1 MKVRAGS
8 SLALVHAIVILI
20 FCAAPGLP
28 RVEAAPPGEADIP
41 LRNWSAP
48 QYWLPSQ
55 PAGQELALSPSAKA
69 AETTG
74 SPRAGVTPLTKPL
87 VFIGITPC
95 RVIDTRGWANMPAPF
110 GAPAISAYSTRSFP
124 LRSHPNCVIPPE
136 AKAYSLNLLA
146 IPYGPLSFLSAW
158 PAGYPY
164 PYTSFLNSSN
174 GDMVNNAV
182 IIAAGVNGGI
192 SILAGNP
199 TELIVDL
206 NGYYIE
212 VPEPKN
218 SLGGVISANG
228 TPQSL
233 PTGWTSSRSGT
244 GQYVITFPAG
254 TFSAGSSPA
263 PVLSPIGAVATLQGA
278 SIVKLADG
286 SGTLTVNWS
295 NDVAFSFVVAAN

>member
-1 MKVRAGS
+1 
-8 SLALVHAIVILI
+8 
-20 FCAAPGLP
+20 
-28 RVEAAPPGEADIP
+28 
-41 LRNWSAP
+41 
-48 QYWLPSQ
+48 
-55 PAGQELALSPSAKA
+55 
-69 AETTG
+69 
-74 SPRAGVTPLTKPL
+74 
-87 VFIGITPC
+87 
-95 RVIDTRGWANMPAPF
+95 MPAPF
-110 GAPAISAYSTRSFP
+110 GSPPLAPYSTRSFP
-124 LRSHPNCVIPPE
+124 LRSHPNCVIPQE

-146 IPYGPLSFLSAW
+146 IPSGPLSFLSAW

-182 IIAAGVNGGI
+182 IIAAGTGGGI
-192 SILAGNP
+192 NVVAGSP

-206 NGYYIE
+206 NGYYVE

-228 TPQSL
+228 APQSL
-233 PTGWTSSRSGT
+233 PAGWTSTRNGT

-278 SIVKLADG
+278 SIVRLADG
-286 SGTLTVNWS
+286 SGTITVNWS
-295 NDVAFSFVVAAN
+295 NDVAFSFIVAAN

>member
-1 MKVRAGS
+1 
-8 SLALVHAIVILI
+8 
-20 FCAAPGLP
+20 
-28 RVEAAPPGEADIP
+28 
-41 LRNWSAP
+41 
-48 QYWLPSQ
+48 
-55 PAGQELALSPSAKA
+55 
-69 AETTG
+69 
-74 SPRAGVTPLTKPL
+74 
-87 VFIGITPC
+87 
-95 RVIDTRGWANMPAPF
+95 MPAPF
-110 GAPAISAYSTRSFP
+110 GPPAIAPYSTRSFP
-124 LRSHPNCVIPPE
+124 LRSHPNCVVPPE

-146 IPYGPLSFLSAW
+146 IPSGPLSFLSAW

-212 VPEPKN
+212 VPESKN

-233 PTGWTSSRSGT
+233 PAGWTATRSGT

-263 PVLSPIGAVATLQGA
+263 PVLSSIGAVATLQGA